1 MRFVPLRVGASGA
14 GLVLA
19 LTSACASMSASDE
32 ELARLRRDMHALR
45 VELAATKS
53 DVQRLEG
60 QVTLLSVGDRR
71 GATAP
76 VAAVPTAQ
84 AAQAAGPA
92 SAGAGR
98 PSLPVV
104 RLERPATAT
113 SGGRTRDPDGGA
125 VDDGSPPIL
134 IRVGPSDV
142 GEKLTVDREVLE
154 KPDPVLSSKGA
165 RATEKR
171 EKVDYEAALSTLRE
185 KAQPAEA
192 RALFV
197 AFQARYPRS
206 GYADNVAYWLA
217 ECSAAEGQWAR
228 AIEELSKLVSE
239 RPAASKAPDAL
250 LLTAE
255 AWLKLGKSKEAEDVL
270 RRLIKSH
277 PNSAARA
284 AADKRLAEL
293 GAT

>member
-1 MRFVPLRVGASGA
+1 MRFVPLRVGAWGA

-19 LTSACASMSASDE
+19 LSSACASMSATDE
-32 ELARLRRDMHALR
+32 ELARLRRDLHAVR
-45 VELAATKS
+45 AELAATKS

-60 QVTLLSVGDRR
+60 QVTLLSAGERR
-71 GATAP
+71 GPSSAVATVPTAPVERPAAASATAP
-76 VAAVPTAQ
+76 RPT
-84 AAQAAGPA
+84 
-92 SAGAGR
+92 
-98 PSLPVV
+98 LPVV
-104 RLERPATAT
+104 RLERPATAPH
-113 SGGRTRDPDGGA
+113 GRTRDPDGGA

-134 IRVGPSDV
+134 IRVGPSDA
-142 GEKLTVDREVLE
+142 GEKLAVDREVLE

-171 EKVDYEAALSTLRE
+171 EKSDYEAALATLRE

-192 RALFV
+192 RTLFQ

-239 RPAASKAPDAL
+239 RPGAAKVPDAL

>member
-14 GLVLA
+14 SLVLA

-32 ELARLRRDMHALR
+32 ELARLRRDLHTLR
-45 VELAATKS
+45 AELATTKS

-60 QVTLLSVGDRR
+60 QVTLLSAGERR
-71 GATAP
+71 GPPTP
-76 VAAVPTAQ
+76 VAVAPAAPTTSAVP
-84 AAQAAGPA
+84 P

-104 RLERPATAT
+104 RLERPATTTA
-113 SGGRTRDPDGGA
+113 GGRTRDPDGGA

-134 IRVGPSDV
+134 IRVGPTDA
-142 GEKLTVDREVLE
+142 GEKLAVDRDVLD

-171 EKVDYEAALSTLRE
+171 EKTDYEVALSTLRE

-192 RALFV
+192 RALFQ

-239 RPAASKAPDAL
+239 RPSAAKAPDAL

-255 AWLKLGKSKEAEDVL
+255 AWLKLGKSKDAEDVL